1 MLKCKYHW
9 INIIEMCYFE
19 NPLNIGGYAL
29 FSEGFKL
36 HHFKKTF
43 LDHMHDTMQHTGML
57 IGQGSDLFHSH
68 LIRFSSFHTKCWR
81 MSFTIPIN
89 FFLTVFK
96 SLDRKMIIWNSATWI
111 FEFVIPRK
119 IIIFDIKF
127 LKLHNLNWLFSRSFK
142 KGNSKYLNSDRW
154 FSK

>member
-1 MLKCKYHW
+1 MLLWKSPEYRRLCSFFRGFQVAPFQK
-9 INIIEMCYFE
+9 NVF
-19 NPLNIGGYAL
+19 GSYAW
-29 FSEGFKL
+29 
-36 HHFKKTF
+36 HYATYWNANR
-43 LDHMHDTMQHTGML
+43 TRVWL
-57 IGQGSDLFHSH
+57 I
-68 LIRFSSFHTKCWR
+68 
-81 MSFTIPIN
+81 SFTLDQIFKFSYKMLTYEFHHSN
-89 FFLTVFK
+89 QFFLTVFK